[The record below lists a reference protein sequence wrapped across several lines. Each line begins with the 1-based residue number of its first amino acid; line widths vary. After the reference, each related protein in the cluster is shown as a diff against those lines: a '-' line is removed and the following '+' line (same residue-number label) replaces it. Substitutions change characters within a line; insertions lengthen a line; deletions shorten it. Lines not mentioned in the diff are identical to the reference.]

1 MNKSTIIRLISS
13 RFGDHRDAGGNEIR
27 VCCPFCLLRGK
38 TQDDKYKL
46 YINPVKDAI
55 HCFRC
60 DYKGKASSLFPQL
73 ASLGVEFEKIGR
85 KSENATLEAIPTGCY
100 SLSQLPTSHLCRE
113 FLKGRR
119 FGLLDFDMAGGLLF
133 CEDYKK
139 GDFSFGPRLLFP
151 VYQFGAYRGFQ
162 ARTIWKNTLP
172 KYVNASGMEKKTILY
187 NYDNAFKQNE
197 DLFIVEGMFDA
208 SRTGLDRTVA
218 SFGKAIS
225 DEQIRLIALGD
236 FKRVILLLD
245 PDAKKEGEASA
256 RKLSTNFNTYTG
268 ILSEKDPAE
277 MTREEID
284 LTELKRVF

>member
-1 MNKSTIIRLISS
+1 MNKSTVVRLISS
-13 RFGDHRDAGGNEIR
+13 RFGDYRDAGGGEIR

-38 TQDDKYKL
+38 TQDDKHKL
-46 YINPVKDAI
+46 YINPVKNVV

-60 DYKGKASSLFPQL
+60 EYRTRASDLFPQL

-85 KSENATLEAIPTGCY
+85 RTENATLEAIPTGCHN
-100 SLSQLPTSHLCRE
+100 LSELPSTHLCTE
-113 FLKGRR
+113 FLEGRG
-119 FGLLDFDMAGGLLF
+119 FGLSDFDMAGGILF

-139 GDFSFGPRLLFP
+139 GDYSFGPRLLFP
-151 VYQFGAYRGFQ
+151 VYQFGVYRGFQ

-172 KYVNASGMEKKTILY
+172 KYINASGMEKKTILY

-197 DLFIVEGMFDA
+197 DLIIVEGIFDA
-208 SRTGLDRTVA
+208 VRVGLDKAIA

-245 PDAKKEGEASA
+245 PDAKNEGQASA
-256 RKLSTNFNTYTG
+256 RKLSTNFNTYVG
-268 ILSEKDPAE
+268 VLHEKDPAE
-277 MTREEID
+277 MTQDEIC
-284 LTELKRVF
+284 LIELKRVF

>member
-1 MNKSTIIRLISS
+1 MNKSTIVRLITS
-13 RFGDHRDAGGNEIR
+13 RFGDHRDAGSNEIR

-38 TQDDKYKL
+38 TQDVKYKL
-46 YINPVKDAI
+46 WINPVKNVI

-60 DYKGKASSLFPQL
+60 DYRSRASDLFPQL

-85 KSENATLEAIPTGCY
+85 KSENATLEAIPSGCY
-100 SLSQLPTSHLCRE
+100 NLSELPTSHLCRE
-113 FLKGRR
+113 FLEGRG
-119 FGLLDFDMAGGLLF
+119 FGLSDFDVAGGILF

-151 VYQFGAYRGFQ
+151 VYQFGVYRGFQ
-162 ARTIWKNTLP
+162 ARTIWKNTDP
-172 KYVNASGMEKKTILY
+172 KYINASGMEKKTILY
-187 NYDNAFKQNE
+187 NYDNAFKQNG
-197 DLFIVEGMFDA
+197 DLFIVEGCFDA
-208 SRTGLDRTVA
+208 TRTGLDRTIA

-236 FKRVILLLD
+236 FKRVIFLLD

-256 RKLSTNFNTYTG
+256 RKLSTNFNTYVG
-268 ILSEKDPAE
+268 LLSEKDPGE

-284 LTELKRVF
+284 RVALKRIF